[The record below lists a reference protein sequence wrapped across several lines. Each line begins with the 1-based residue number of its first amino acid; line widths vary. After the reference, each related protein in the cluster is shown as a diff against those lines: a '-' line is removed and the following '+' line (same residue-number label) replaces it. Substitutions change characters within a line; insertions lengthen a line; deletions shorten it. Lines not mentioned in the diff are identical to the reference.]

1 MRIERLSRWL
11 LAAAATALVACGGT
25 GSSSATPTPTA
36 DVGSGQLQGAGAT
49 FPEPYYTKAFYA
61 YNQKYSQVSVNYQ
74 AIGSGG
80 GIQAFTKNT
89 VDFGASDVP
98 MTATEITAA
107 GGDATLVQLPTIIG
121 VAAIAYN
128 LSSVSSLTLDGPT
141 LANIYLGTIKKWN
154 DPAIAALN
162 SGVSLPSTDISV
174 VHRSDG
180 SGTSYAFTDYLSKI
194 SPDWKTKVGTG
205 KSVSWPAGIGGSG
218 NAGVGQAVKTTDG
231 AIGYV
236 ELAYVIQ
243 SQLQYA
249 ALKNANGKAV
259 KASLD
264 GATAAAASL
273 TGVSPTNFSI
283 TNATGDKAY
292 PIASYSWVILRK
304 DQTDATKGKAVVN
317 LLNWLVTS
325 AYNDSLVNGKSL
337 QYAPLPSET
346 QKFAISQLKTITS
359 GAKPILS

>member
-1 MRIERLSRWL
+1 MRIERFSGWL
-11 LAAAATALVACGGT
+11 IAAAAMAMVACGGAPAA
-25 GSSSATPTPTA
+25 SPTPTA

-61 YNQKYSQVSVNYQ
+61 YNQHYSQVSVNYQ

-98 MTATEITAA
+98 MTATEIAGA
-107 GGDATLVQLPTIIG
+107 GGPDTLVQLPTIIG
-121 VAAIAYN
+121 VVAIAYN
-128 LSSVSSLTLDGPT
+128 LPGMDNVQLDGTT

-154 DPAIAALN
+154 DPAIMALN
-162 SGVSLPSTDISV
+162 SGKSLPNTDITV
-174 VHRSDG
+174 VHRADS
-180 SGTSYAFTDYLSKI
+180 SGTSYGFTDYLSKV
-194 SPDWKTKVGTG
+194 SPDWKSKVGTA
-205 KSVSWPAGIGGSG
+205 KAPAWPAGIGGNQ
-218 NAGVGQAVKTTDG
+218 NAGVGQAVKTTEG

-243 SQLQYA
+243 SSLQYA
-249 ALKNANGKAV
+249 SVKNSAGKYV

-264 GATAAAASL
+264 GATAAASSL

-283 TNATGDKAY
+283 TNAPGDKAY
-292 PIASYSWVILRK
+292 PIVSYSWVILRK

-317 LLNWLVTS
+317 LFKWVVQS
-325 AYNDSLVNGKSL
+325 GYNDSLVNGKTLEYASL
-337 QYAPLPSET
+337 PTET
-346 QKFAISQLKTITS
+346 QTFALNQLKTITS
-359 GAKPILS
+359 GGKPILS

>member
-1 MRIERLSRWL
+1 MRIERFSGWL
-11 LAAAATALVACGGT
+11 IAAAAMAMVACGGAPAA
-25 GSSSATPTPTA
+25 SPTPTA

-61 YNQKYSQVSVNYQ
+61 YNQHYSQVSVNYQ

-107 GGDATLVQLPTIIG
+107 GGPDTLVQLPTIIG
-121 VAAIAYN
+121 VVAIAYN
-128 LSSVSSLTLDGPT
+128 LPGMDNVQLDGPT
-141 LANIYLGTIKKWN
+141 LASVYMGTITKWN
-154 DPAIAALN
+154 DPAIMALN
-162 SGVSLPSTDISV
+162 TGKSLPSTAITV
-174 VHRSDG
+174 VHRADS
-180 SGTSYAFTDYLSKI
+180 SGTSYAFTDYLSKV
-194 SPDWKTKVGTG
+194 SPDWKSKVGTA
-205 KSVSWPAGIGGSG
+205 KAPAWPAGIGGNQ
-218 NAGVGQAVKTTDG
+218 NAGVGQAVKTTEG

-249 ALKNANGKAV
+249 SLKNSAGKYL

-273 TGVSPTNFSI
+273 TGVTPTNFSI
-283 TNATGDKAY
+283 TNAPGAGAY
-292 PIASYSWVILRK
+292 PIVSYSWIILRK

-317 LLNWLVTS
+317 LFKWVVQS
-325 AYNDSLVNGKSL
+325 GYNDSLVNGKSL
-337 QYAPLPSET
+337 EYASLPTET
-346 QKFAISQLKTITS
+346 QTFAMNQLKTITS
-359 GAKPILS
+359 GGKPILS

>member
-1 MRIERLSRWL
+1 MRIERFSGWL
-11 LAAAATALVACGGT
+11 IAAAAMAMVACGGAPAA
-25 GSSSATPTPTA
+25 SPTPTA

-61 YNQKYSQVSVNYQ
+61 YNQHYSQVSVNYQ

-98 MTATEITAA
+98 MTATEIAGA
-107 GGDATLVQLPTIIG
+107 GGPDTLVQLPTIIG
-121 VAAIAYN
+121 VVAIAYN
-128 LSSVSSLTLDGPT
+128 LPGTDNVQLDGTT

-154 DPAIAALN
+154 DPAIMALN
-162 SGVSLPSTDISV
+162 SGKSLPNTDITV
-174 VHRSDG
+174 VHRADS
-180 SGTSYAFTDYLSKI
+180 SGTSYGFTDYLSKV
-194 SPDWKTKVGTG
+194 SPDWKSKVGTA
-205 KSVSWPAGIGGSG
+205 KAPAWPAGIGGNQ
-218 NAGVGQAVKTTDG
+218 NAGVGQAVKTTEG

-243 SQLQYA
+243 SSLQYA
-249 ALKNANGKAV
+249 SVKNSAGKYV

-264 GATAAAASL
+264 GATAAASSL

-283 TNATGDKAY
+283 TNAPGDKAY
-292 PIASYSWVILRK
+292 PIVSYSWVILRK

-317 LLNWLVTS
+317 LFKWVVQS
-325 AYNDSLVNGKSL
+325 GYNDSLVNGKTLEYASL
-337 QYAPLPSET
+337 PTET
-346 QKFAISQLKTITS
+346 QTFALNQLKTITS
-359 GAKPILS
+359 GGKPILS

>member
-1 MRIERLSRWL
+1 M
-11 LAAAATALVACGGT
+11 ALVACGGAPAA
-25 GSSSATPTPTA
+25 SSPTPTA

-49 FPEPYYTKAFYA
+49 FPAPYYTKAFYA
-61 YNQKYSQVSVNYQ
+61 YNQKYNQVSVNYQ

-98 MTATEITAA
+98 MTATEIAAA
-107 GGDATLVQLPTIIG
+107 GGPDTLVQIPTIIG
-121 VAAIAYN
+121 VVAVAYN
-128 LSSVSSLTLDGPT
+128 LPGVDNLKLDGPA
-141 LANIYLGTIKKWN
+141 LASIYLGTIKKWN
-154 DPAIAALN
+154 DPALTALN
-162 SGVSLPSTDISV
+162 SGANLPSSDITV
-174 VHRSDG
+174 VHRADS

-194 SPDWKTKVGTG
+194 SPDWKTKVGTA
-205 KSVSWPAGIGGSG
+205 KAPPWPAGIGGNQ
-218 NAGVGQAVKTTDG
+218 NAGVGQAVKTTEG

-249 ALKNANGKAV
+249 SLKNQAGKYL

-283 TNATGDKAY
+283 TNAPGDKAY
-292 PIASYSWVILRK
+292 PISTYSWVILK
-304 DQTDATKGKAVVN
+304 LDQSDAGKGKAVAN
-317 LLNWLVTS
+317 LWKWAVTDGQQ
-325 AYNDSLVNGKSL
+325 YGKAL
-337 QYAPLPSET
+337 EYA
-346 QKFAISQLKTITS
+346 
-359 GAKPILS
+359 